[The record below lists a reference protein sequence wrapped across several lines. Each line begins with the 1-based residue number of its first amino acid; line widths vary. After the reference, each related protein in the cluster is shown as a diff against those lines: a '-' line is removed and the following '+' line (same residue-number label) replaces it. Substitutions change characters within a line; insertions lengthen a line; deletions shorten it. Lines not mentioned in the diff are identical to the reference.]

1 MLSLHKLTAG
11 TGYDY
16 LTRQVAA
23 MDSTEKGHTSLADY
37 YARRARSPDTG
48 SAPAWPAS
56 TVWRPATS

>member
-23 MDSTEKGHTSLADY
+23 MDRPEGAHQPGPTTSPE
-37 YARRARSPDTG
+37 R
-48 SAPAWPAS
+48 
-56 TVWRPATS
+56 